1 MKNLF
6 RYSIIT
12 LFSAIILTGCGEAD
26 ERRHPLYIKALQ
38 DQQTGD
44 GAAAADK
51 LNELLKRRPRSVH
64 THKLLASIYDEMLNN
79 PAQAV
84 YHYQAYLQAMP
95 DAADAEETAA
105 WLLQAEKRHYA
116 ILHQKFGK
124 ENITPPPAEY
134 NAQNPAENTP
144 DNSPDKAEK
153 PADNPAEPA
162 VAADEKTPDLIAER
176 DKEIAEL
183 KEKLHRYQNRYQA
196 IRREVEKL
204 RNARAARPAAAP
216 ETPAAPAVTAN
227 ETRAPAAPA
236 PATVDKKPLRQY
248 KVAAG
253 DTPGSIARKV
263 YGKSSLHYVIM
274 RANPQVDARKL
285 RPGMVL
291 NIPQRQENLKQ
302 GN

>member
-44 GAAAADK
+44 GAAAAEK
-51 LNELLKRRPRSVH
+51 LNELLKRRPRSIH
-64 THKLLASIYDEMLNN
+64 THKLLAAIYDEMLNN

-84 YHYQAYLQAMP
+84 YHYQAYLKAMP

-124 ENITPPPAEY
+124 ENITPPAVEETPSSAANSSENPPEQKSEPA
-134 NAQNPAENTP
+134 AA
-144 DNSPDKAEK
+144 
-153 PADNPAEPA
+153 AEPA
-162 VAADEKTPDLIAER
+162 APEAEKTANELAER
-176 DKEIAEL
+176 NKEIAEL
-183 KEKLHRYQNRYQA
+183 KEKLNRYQTRYQA
-196 IRREVEKL
+196 IRREVDKL
-204 RNARAARPAAAP
+204 RNGRTARMAAAPAVPAPAVSEPAAAP
-216 ETPAAPAVTAN
+216 AAGDKTPP
-227 ETRAPAAPA
+227 
-236 PATVDKKPLRQY
+236 RQY
-248 KVAAG
+248 KVVAG